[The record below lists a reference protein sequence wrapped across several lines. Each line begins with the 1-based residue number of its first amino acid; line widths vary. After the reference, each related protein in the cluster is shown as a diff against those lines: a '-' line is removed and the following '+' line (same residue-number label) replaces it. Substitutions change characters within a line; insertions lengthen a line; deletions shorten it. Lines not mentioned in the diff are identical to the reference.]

1 LREEETTAD
10 ERLREEETAADERL
24 REEETTTDE
33 RLREE
38 GRHMIFLE
46 LGQRPE
52 EPGPPISGTAP
63 YAPDVAA
70 RLADDAARIIA
81 RYPQARSALLPL
93 LHLVQAEDG
102 CLTSAGIA
110 FCAGQLGLTD
120 AEVTSVAT
128 FYSMYRR
135 TPTGDYLVGVCTNT
149 LCAIM
154 GGDEILDALQEHLGV
169 HAGQTTADGRVTLEH
184 IECNAACDYAPVV
197 MVNWEFFDNQTPA
210 SARDLVD
217 SLRAG
222 TPAAPTRGAPLCTFR
237 DTARTLAGLVDP
249 RAVTNPGGTGDA
261 TLAGLRVARA
271 NGMSAPDPETSD
283 DDATQPDP
291 KLTEAADS
299 TRDEPAPAPEA
310 AAPPPVNGSAP

>member
-1 LREEETTAD
+1 
-10 ERLREEETAADERL
+10 
-24 REEETTTDE
+24 
-33 RLREE
+33 
-38 GRHMIFLE
+38 MSIFLE
-46 LGQRPE
+46 LGQRPD
-52 EPGPPISGTAP
+52 EPGPPVGGTVT

-70 RLADDAARIIA
+70 RLSEDAARIVA

-102 CLTSAGIA
+102 CVTSAGIA
-110 FCAGQLGLTD
+110 FCADRLGLTD
-120 AEVTSVAT
+120 AEVTAVAT

-154 GGDEILDALQEHLGV
+154 GGDEILDALQDHLGV
-169 HAGQTTADGRVTLEH
+169 PAGHTTADGRVTLEH

-237 DTARTLAGLVDP
+237 DTARTLAGLDDQ
-249 RAVTNPGGTGDA
+249 RAVTNAGGTGDA

-271 NGMSAPDPETSD
+271 NGMSAPDPAGTEGEG
-283 DDATQPDP
+283 TQPDP
-291 KLTEAADS
+291 EITEAADS
-299 TRDEPAPAPEA
+299 TRDEPAPAPTESL
-310 AAPPPVNGSAP
+310 PGKPVDGPAS